1 VQRLRAS
8 ADRYAGVGMETAAFA
23 SGRSCSRSWRYRRA
37 GVAAWSRYAKLVVVQ
52 TQDKAEMR
60 ASVTRG
66 GGGGGKLAVGGAV
79 GAGGRRRRDRL
90 LPVAAGVRALERT
103 ARAGTCTRL
112 RGRGRETGRWCWWWY
127 GARRAG
133 LEGEVAAVQ
142 AVIPQSAERAKAS
155 HAVRAH
161 E

>member
-1 VQRLRAS
+1 VSGCRQQRLLAV
-8 ADRYAGVGMETAAFA
+8 AAVLAVGGT
-23 SGRSCSRSWRYRRA
+23 GA

-66 GGGGGKLAVGGAV
+66 GGGGELAVGGEL

-90 LPVAAGVRALERT
+90 LPVTAGERALERT

-112 RGRGRETGRWCWWWY
+112 RRGKVREGDRVVLVVVVWY
-127 GARRAG
+127 EERQGWRESLLQCRR
-133 LEGEVAAVQ
+133 
-142 AVIPQSAERAKAS
+142 
-155 HAVRAH
+155 
-161 E
+161 